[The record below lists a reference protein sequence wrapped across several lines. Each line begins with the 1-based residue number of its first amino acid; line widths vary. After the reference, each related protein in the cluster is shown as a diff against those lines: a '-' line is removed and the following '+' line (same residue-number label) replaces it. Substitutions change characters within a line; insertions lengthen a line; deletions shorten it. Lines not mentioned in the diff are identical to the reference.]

1 MKAMKVALQKDMV
14 NSKKYI
20 KDLQTCH
27 GEVQE
32 YISKKKDELV
42 FQGIKF
48 NPIILYIY
56 YTEYN
61 GNTFFFKIY
70 LL

>member
-1 MKAMKVALQKDMV
+1 MKVALQKDIV

-32 YISKKKDELV
+32 YISKKKDERV
-42 FQGIKF
+42 FQGI
-48 NPIILYIY
+48 NSTLSNLYFLY
-56 YTEYN
+56 WV
-61 GNTFFFKIY
+61 
-70 LL
+70 

>member
-1 MKAMKVALQKDMV
+1 MKVALQKDIV

-27 GEVQE
+27 GEVLE
-32 YISKKKDELV
+32 YISKKKEEHA

-48 NPIILYIY
+48 NLINLFIY
-56 YTEYN
+56 DTDY
-61 GNTFFFKIY
+61 
-70 LL
+70 

>member
-1 MKAMKVALQKDMV
+1 MKTALQKDIV

-32 YISKKKDELV
+32 YISKKRDERI

-48 NPIILYIY
+48 NPINLLIY
-56 YTEYN
+56 DTEYSS
-61 GNTFFFKIY
+61 NTFNFCIFINM
-70 LL
+70 

>member
-1 MKAMKVALQKDMV
+1 MKAMKVALQKDIV

-32 YISKKKDELV
+32 YISKKKDERI
-42 FQGIKF
+42 FQGNSTLLNLFIF
-48 NPIILYIY
+48 LY
-56 YTEYN
+56 
-61 GNTFFFKIY
+61 Y
-70 LL
+70 L

>member
-1 MKAMKVALQKDMV
+1 MKTALQKDIV

-32 YISKKKDELV
+32 YILKKRDERI

-48 NPIILYIY
+48 NPINLLIY
-56 YTEYN
+56 DTECSS
-61 GNTFFFKIY
+61 NTFNFCIFINM
-70 LL
+70 

>member
-1 MKAMKVALQKDMV
+1 MKAALQKDIV

-32 YISKKKDELV
+32 YISKKKDERV

-48 NPIILYIY
+48 NPIKY
-56 YTEYN
+56 
-61 GNTFFFKIY
+61 
-70 LL
+70 

>member
-1 MKAMKVALQKDMV
+1 MKAALQKDIV

-32 YISKKKDELV
+32 YILKKKDERI
-42 FQGIKF
+42 FQGI
-48 NPIILYIY
+48 
-56 YTEYN
+56 
-61 GNTFFFKIY
+61 
-70 LL
+70 

>member
-1 MKAMKVALQKDMV
+1 MKAALQKDIV

-32 YISKKKDELV
+32 YISKKKDERV

-48 NPIILYIY
+48 NPINLFIY
-56 YTEYN
+56 DTESS
-61 GNTFFFKIY
+61 GNIFNFCFIF
-70 LL
+70 L

>member
-1 MKAMKVALQKDMV
+1 MKAMKVALQKDIV

-32 YISKKKDELV
+32 YISKKKDERI
-42 FQGIKF
+42 FQGNSTLLNLSF
-48 NPIILYIY
+48 
-56 YTEYN
+56 YTNYS
-61 GNTFFFKIY
+61 I
-70 LL
+70 

>member
-1 MKAMKVALQKDMV
+1 MKAMKVALQKDIV

-32 YISKKKDELV
+32 YISKKKDERV
-42 FQGIKF
+42 FQGNSTLLNLFIF
-48 NPIILYIY
+48 LYS
-56 YTEYN
+56 
-61 GNTFFFKIY
+61 
-70 LL
+70 L

>member
-1 MKAMKVALQKDMV
+1 MKAALQKDIV

-32 YISKKKDELV
+32 YILKKKDERI

-48 NPIILYIY
+48 NPIKLFIY
-56 YTEYN
+56 DTEYSSN
-61 GNTFFFKIY
+61 IFHFCFIF
-70 LL
+70 L